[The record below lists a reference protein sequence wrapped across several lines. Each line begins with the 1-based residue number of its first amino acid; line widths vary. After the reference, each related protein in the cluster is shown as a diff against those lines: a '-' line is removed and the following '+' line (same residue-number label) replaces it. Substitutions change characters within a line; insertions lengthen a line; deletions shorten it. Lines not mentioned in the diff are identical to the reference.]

1 LENFGFD
8 NDWHSQSLYIN
19 LYQIMIMM
27 IETELQLPVEPSS
40 NNFLQIDILKGLMI
54 MLVIIDHA
62 IPTNV
67 RAQWGHSLW
76 ERISIPVF
84 LIIMGFNAANS
95 FKKKD
100 VPLFSF
106 NSFLKYCLRKIKR
119 YLIPFAVLYIISSIF
134 GLIKY
139 GSFESIL
146 QNQFDGH
153 WGRALLW
160 IFILPFYGPGNWFI
174 PVLVSSVI
182 VMPFLY
188 YAYQK
193 SPKITLFL
201 SVLWE
206 IGMQYFIF
214 AFYGHWT
221 DWWPNV
227 PFGRTMLQLSVFL
240 YFNAL
245 VLGFWFA
252 DHKDICTTSETSEM
266 NTQDEVQDETQDGA
280 QETFIKEIEPVKKKL
295 PYHFYIALI
304 SVILITMIFI
314 GPKILVDGEPRS
326 IGFTILL
333 IFLVV
338 GLYTYRP
345 LWEFLIILIISLAFV
360 VGFSLLIDK
369 YSNSTYINYESFT
382 IEAGVGLFFLNIAIF
397 ILPYIVNVF
406 YSPKNKNWFIWILFL
421 MSGTYIIYYQFGF
434 RFFLLTGD
442 YHFFVYPHSAFI
454 VLLFLKMIPKKSNF
468 VLLKGF
474 AYVGKATYHILLTQI
489 FVYGIMLSTFGEHY
503 FQGALQDQFL
513 NNPDYYN
520 LAAWI
525 YVLIMWM
532 ICIPIGV
539 LWYLIEKKVFSYIK
553 DKKNSKE
560 QIQTS

>member
-1 LENFGFD
+1 M
-8 NDWHSQSLYIN
+8 S
-19 LYQIMIMM
+19 
-27 IETELQLPVEPSS
+27 TEIDLQLPEKSSS
-40 NNFLQIDILKGLMI
+40 NNFLQIDILKGFMI

-62 IPTNV
+62 IPTSV
-67 RAQWGHSLW
+67 RAEWGHSLW

-100 VPLFSF
+100 VPLSSF
-106 NSFLKYCLRKIKR
+106 KFFLKYCLRKIKR
-119 YLIPFAVLYIISSIF
+119 YLIPFAFLYLISTIF

-139 GSFESIL
+139 GGFESLL

-153 WGRALLW
+153 WPRALLGLL
-160 IFILPFYGPGNWFI
+160 ILPFYGPGNWFI

-193 SPKITLFL
+193 SPKITLLL

-214 AFYGHWT
+214 AFFGHWT

-227 PFGRTMLQLSVFL
+227 PLGKTMLQLSVFL
-240 YFNAL
+240 YFNAI

-252 DHKDICTTSETSEM
+252 DHKDICTTSEISEK
-266 NTQDEVQDETQDGA
+266 NSQDVVQDGKQDVA
-280 QETFIKEIEPVKKKL
+280 QEKLYKNNETIKKKL
-295 PYHFYIALI
+295 PFHFYIVLITIISLIIITMVLIKPLI
-304 SVILITMIFI
+304 SGDAEARIIWL
-314 GPKILVDGEPRS
+314 
-326 IGFTILL
+326 TILL

-345 LWEFLIILIISLAFV
+345 LLEFLVILIISLVFV
-360 VGFSLLIDK
+360 VGFYLLIDK
-369 YSNSTYINYESFT
+369 YVNDAYIDYNNFT
-382 IEAGVGLFFLNIAIF
+382 IEASVGLFFLNIAVF
-397 ILPYIVNVF
+397 IIPYFVNVF
-406 YSPKNKNWFIWILFL
+406 YSPKNKNWFIWILFM
-421 MSGTYIIYYQFGF
+421 MSGTYLICYQFGF
-434 RFFLLTGD
+434 RFLLLTGD

-468 VLLKGF
+468 ILFKGF

-489 FVYGIMLSTFGEHY
+489 FVYGIMLSIFGEHY
-503 FQGALQDQFL
+503 FQGALQTQFL
-513 NNPDYYN
+513 ANPSQYN

-539 LWYLIEKKVFSYIK
+539 LWYLIEKRIFSYSLQ
-553 DKKNSKE
+553 NL
-560 QIQTS
+560 QNRNP